1 MSKKTPLLKEK
12 ISHRLI
18 GEHIVLN
25 EEEKQKVLAQ
35 YNATLDSF
43 PVIFLSDP
51 ALVGLNAK
59 VGDLIKIKRK
69 EFAVEY
75 DYYRVVKKT

>member
-18 GEHIVLN
+18 GEHIVLS
-25 EEEKQKVLAQ
+25 EEEKQKVLEQ
-35 YNATLDSF
+35 YKANLDSF

-59 VGDLIKIKRK
+59 VGDLIRIKRK
-69 EFAVEY
+69 DFTAEY
-75 DYYRVVKKT
+75 DYYRVVKKD